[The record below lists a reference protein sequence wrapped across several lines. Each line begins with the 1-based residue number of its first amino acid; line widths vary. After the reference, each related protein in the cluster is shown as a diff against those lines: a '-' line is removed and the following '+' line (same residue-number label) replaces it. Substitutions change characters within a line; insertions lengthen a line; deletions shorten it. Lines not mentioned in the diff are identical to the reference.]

1 MEMAHAAMR
10 MRLAAFEEDDAVAE
24 LHAELRDARAEAA
37 AYREENEDIQRQH
50 AARGTRGAARAAR
63 AVGARRAP

>member
-1 MEMAHAAMR
+1 MAHAAMR
-10 MRLAAFEEDDAVAE
+10 MRLAAFEEGDDAVAE
-24 LHAELRDARAEAA
+24 LHAELRERARQAA

-50 AARGTRGAARAAR
+50 AARVTRARARAR

>member
-1 MEMAHAAMR
+1 MAHAAMR

-24 LHAELRDARAEAA
+24 LHAELRDARGEAA

-50 AARGTRGAARAAR
+50 AARGTRGARARR